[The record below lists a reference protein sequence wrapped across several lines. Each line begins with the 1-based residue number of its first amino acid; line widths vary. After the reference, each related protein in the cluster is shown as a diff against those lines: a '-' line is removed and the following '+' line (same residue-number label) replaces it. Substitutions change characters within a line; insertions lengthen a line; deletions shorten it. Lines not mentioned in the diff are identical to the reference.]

1 MQARVIHR
9 ALALALVL
17 IGSLARPAAAAESD
31 WLLSPTREAPA
42 FTDTAGTGEGD
53 AIGLAF

>member
-17 IGSLARPAAAAESD
+17 IGSLARPAAATELPVSIFTS
-31 WLLSPTREAPA
+31 LLGAPFLIFLLVRGRER
-42 FTDTAGTGEGD
+42 G
-53 AIGLAF
+53 